1 MKNLFV
7 TIAMIGIVSFATAQE
22 TPKSN
27 KKTKTQSDTITHN
40 RTTKTGTEKK
50 STTHKSETHKN
61 PTSTKKST
69 STTTRK
75 DSVSTGPTTPN

>member
-7 TIAMIGIVSFATAQE
+7 TIAMIGIVGFATAQE
-22 TPKSN
+22 TPKS
-27 KKTKTQSDTITHN
+27 KKSKTQSDTIVNN
-40 RTTKTGTEKK
+40 RSSKTEKK

-69 STTTRK
+69 TTTTRK
-75 DSVSTGPTTPN
+75 DTVSNHSTTPN